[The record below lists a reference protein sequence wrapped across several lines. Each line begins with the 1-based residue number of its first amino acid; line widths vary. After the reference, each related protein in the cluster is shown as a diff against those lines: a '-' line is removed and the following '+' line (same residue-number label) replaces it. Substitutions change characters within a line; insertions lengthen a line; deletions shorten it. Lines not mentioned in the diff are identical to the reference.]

1 MINNKHEFYLEINKI
16 IQKQKKKRLKK
27 QDWLTFLVKKKLID
41 ETK

>member
-1 MINNKHEFYLEINKI
+1 MINNKHEFYLEIYKI
-16 IQKQKKKRLKK
+16 IQKQKKRLKK